1 MGTIIYKKLFE
12 VRILHEFYLSQP
24 DETSIFNLSPE
35 DRIQKLEKMLQR
47 GLYDIRK
54 DLVLR
59 PTPSCEK
66 ILKNH
71 RMKFLQTATGFLIG
85 AEVFVLQNGAG
96 PERYVLQVPLSG
108 KAQTWTIGL
117 GIKNPQFM
125 NFTNIPAPF
134 LVPARYLF
142 SNDNSDSRRTFPSMS
157 NEVPEFEAG
166 RSYEMGTLIKIG
178 AKLFQAQQKTN
189 DPATGWIE
197 IAQDNHWAAEN
208 DRILLPDRFMYTT
221 SGPGIGSAEF
231 ILRSTSGDEI
241 ARIDSQ
247 DDTIRKQLD
256 ESGNLAGVEI
266 DLTLAGTTGDGPGPV
281 EPGNYQLEISES
293 GGSGR
298 QLPIHISNELYN
310 GNLFG
315 GVLINGSGG
324 SDPAFRIIDEDGT
337 LVRLPDGSHPVFEIR
352 LKNRITYW
360 RYRSTAGKKLEAKN
374 KATGFLTAVDS
385 GSQLVSKNSRSMQ
398 KVPLQFVDGGDKIF
412 LPNPSSSRI
421 IPEQDGRIY
430 SDIFISEIR
439 GLIENKN

>member
-1 MGTIIYKKLFE
+1 MGKIIYKKLFE

-24 DETSIFNLSPE
+24 DETSIFNLSTE

-59 PTPSCEK
+59 PTPFCEK

-71 RMKFLQTATGFLIG
+71 RMKFLQTATGFFVG
-85 AEVFVLQNGAG
+85 AEVAVLQNGAG

-108 KAQTWTIGL
+108 EAQSWSIGL
-117 GIKNPQFM
+117 GIRNPQFM
-125 NFTNIPAPF
+125 NFSNIHAPF

-142 SNDNSDSRRTFPSMS
+142 SNDNSDGRRTFPSMS

-178 AKLFQAQQKTN
+178 AKLFQAQQKTS

-197 IAQDNHWAAEN
+197 IAADNHWATEN
-208 DRILLPDRFMYTT
+208 DRLLLPERFMYAT
-221 SGPGIGSAEF
+221 SGPGIGSVEF

-241 ARIDSQ
+241 TRIDSQ
-247 DDTIRKQLD
+247 DETTRQQLD
-256 ESGNLAGVEI
+256 ESGNLSAVEI
-266 DLTLAGTTGDGPGPV
+266 DLTLAGTSGDVPGPV

-298 QLPIHISNELYN
+298 LLPIHISNELYN

-315 GVLINGSGG
+315 GVLITGSGG
-324 SDPAFRIIDEDGT
+324 SDPAFRIIEEDGT

-398 KVPLQFVDGGDKIF
+398 NVPLQFVDGGDKIF
-412 LPNPSSSRI
+412 LPNPSTSRI
-421 IPEQDGRIY
+421 VPEQDGRIY